1 MNQLLELNKR
11 VVNNLNYKLELL
23 IKKKTIALKW
33 IVFIIIFCLFYLIK
47 LK

>member
-23 IKKKTIALKW
+23 IKKKTIALK
-33 IVFIIIFCLFYLIK
+33 
-47 LK
+47 